1 MIGEDYKTPCLFRMT
16 DAKNEWAAKKI
27 YAICRDAEKN
37 STEINE
43 QRIMCMEKAAYMQ
56 SSYAAK
62 EYYPWCLEN
71 L

>member
-1 MIGEDYKTPCLFRMT
+1 MGEDYKTPCLFRMT

-27 YAICRDAEKN
+27 YDICRDAEKN
-37 STEINE
+37 STKKNE
-43 QRIMCMEKAAYMQ
+43 QRIMCMRKAAHIQ